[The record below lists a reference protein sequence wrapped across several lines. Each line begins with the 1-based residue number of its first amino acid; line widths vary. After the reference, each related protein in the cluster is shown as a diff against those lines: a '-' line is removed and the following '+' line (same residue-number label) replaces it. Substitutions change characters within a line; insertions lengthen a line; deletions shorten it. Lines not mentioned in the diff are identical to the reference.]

1 MAAKIRAAT
10 DFAAQRLR
18 ELSTGSSDGLGVL
31 RALKFEPFGR
41 HPLEPRDLNLIEQI
55 NQTWTY
61 LVSFRALT
69 FLFERHPEAGG
80 FKLSLGTKSG
90 TDIVSLVPYAVAAET
105 FAATSPRSN
114 RKLTKDVQKLL
125 RDCPEAR
132 ARYVFFAAPGFKH
145 ERQRLL
151 ETASGIEVWAI
162 DI

>member
-1 MAAKIRAAT
+1 
-10 DFAAQRLR
+10 
-18 ELSTGSSDGLGVL
+18 
-31 RALKFEPFGR
+31 
-41 HPLEPRDLNLIEQI
+41 LEPRDLNLIEQI

-61 LVSFRALT
+61 LVSLRALS

-80 FKLSLGTKSG
+80 FKLSLGTSSG
-90 TDIVSLVPYAVAAET
+90 TDIMSLVPHAVAAET

-114 RKLTKDVQKLL
+114 QKLVKDVQKLL
-125 RDCPEAR
+125 RNCPEAR

-151 ETASGIEVWAI
+151 ETVSDIEVWAM